1 MFIFAAFFNLMII
14 VQMKKL
20 NLFFIPCAIGALF
33 LISCNSQK
41 APVQEGKTEAVAFQA
56 TGIIPSVAD
65 GSIVYVEL
73 DSLMQNYQM
82 TIDLTGELEEKMKKL
97 DADLSNRQRRFQTNF
112 NDFQN
117 KYQKG
122 LETRAKLAEMQ
133 EQLARDEQELMQLAE
148 RFRMEM
154 AEEQAVMQRKIIQ
167 AIMDYLKEYNK
178 EKGYKYIL
186 GNTFDAKI
194 LYADPALDITAS
206 VLDGI
211 NAKYRTEKKK

>member
-1 MFIFAAFFNLMII
+1 MII
-14 VQMKKL
+14 VRMKKL

-41 APVQEGKTEAVAFQA
+41 TPAQEGQSETVAFQTSA
-56 TGIIPSVAD
+56 IIPSVAD
-65 GSIVYVEL
+65 GSIVYVEI

-82 TIDLTGELEEKMKKL
+82 TIDLSGELEEKMKKL
-97 DADLSNRQRRFQTNF
+97 DADLTNKQRRFQANF

-117 KYQKG
+117 KAQKG
-122 LETRAKLAEMQ
+122 LETRAKLAEM
-133 EQLARDEQELMQLAE
+133 EQQLGIEQQNLMQLSE
-148 RFRMEM
+148 QYRMEM
-154 AEEQAVMQRKIIQ
+154 AEEQAVMQRKIVQ

-178 EKGYKYIL
+178 DKRYQYIL

-194 LYADPALDITAS
+194 LYADPSLDITAS

-211 NAKYRTEKKK
+211 NAKYKAEQKK